1 MRRKDR
7 EMNKDFAFSVLD
19 KAPFVTLSMVNEDK
33 PYSVPVS
40 IARDND
46 ILYFHCAL
54 EGTKIDIL
62 NKNNNV
68 TLTAVSK
75 CKPRPID
82 FTLEYESAVVNGK
95 AFSVIDE
102 KEKIYALKLICE
114 KYALSNMDNFEN
126 AINRSLH
133 RTNIIKIE
141 IDDIYGKRKKY
152 GSDGKELKYGKEK

>member
-95 AFSVIDE
+95 AFSVNDE
-102 KEKIYALKLICE
+102 KEKIYALKLICD
-114 KYALSNMDNFEN
+114 KYALSNIDNFEN

-152 GSDGKELKYGKEK
+152 GSDGKELKYCKEK

>member
-95 AFSVIDE
+95 AFSVNDE

-114 KYALSNMDNFEN
+114 KYALSNIDNFEN
-126 AINRSLH
+126 AIKRSLN

-141 IDDIYGKRKKY
+141 INEIYGKRKKY
-152 GSDGKELKYGKEK
+152 GADGKELKYAKDE

>member
-7 EMNKDFAFSVLD
+7 EMNEDFAFSVLD

-33 PYSVPVS
+33 PYSVLVS

-95 AFSVIDE
+95 AFSVTDE

-114 KYALSNMDNFEN
+114 KYALSNIDNFEN

-152 GSDGKELKYGKEK
+152 GSDGKELKYCKEK

>member
-7 EMNKDFAFSVLD
+7 EMNEDFAFSVLD
-19 KAPFVTLSMVNEDK
+19 KAPFVNLSMVNEDK

-40 IARDND
+40 IVRDND

-114 KYALSNMDNFEN
+114 KYALSNIDNFEN

-152 GSDGKELKYGKEK
+152 GSDGKELKYCKEK

>member
-7 EMNKDFAFSVLD
+7 EMDKDFALSVLD

-40 IARDND
+40 IVRDND
-46 ILYFHCAL
+46 VLYFHCAF
-54 EGTKIDIL
+54 EGNKIDIL
-62 NKNNNV
+62 NKNNNI

-95 AFSVIDE
+95 GASVTNEDE
-102 KEKIYALKLICE
+102 KIHALKLICE
-114 KYALSNMDNFEN
+114 RYALSNIKNFDN

-133 RTNIIKIE
+133 RTNVIKIKIE
-141 IDDIYGKRKKY
+141 EIYGKRKKY
-152 GSDGKELKYGKEK
+152 GSDGKELKFGKNE

>member
-40 IARDND
+40 IARDNN

-54 EGTKIDIL
+54 EGSKVDIL

-114 KYALSNMDNFEN
+114 KYALSNIDNFEN

-152 GSDGKELKYGKEK
+152 GSDGKELKYCKEK

>member
-7 EMNKDFAFSVLD
+7 EMNEDFAFSVLD

-95 AFSVIDE
+95 AFSVTDE

-152 GSDGKELKYGKEK
+152 GSDGKELKYCKEK

>member
-1 MRRKDR
+1 MRRKDI
-7 EMNKDFAFSVLD
+7 EMNEDFAFSVLD

-95 AFSVIDE
+95 AFSVTDE

-152 GSDGKELKYGKEK
+152 GSDGKELKYCKEK

>member
-46 ILYFHCAL
+46 ILYFHCAF

-95 AFSVIDE
+95 AFSINDE

>member
-1 MRRKDR
+1 MKRKDR

-40 IARDND
+40 IVRDND

-95 AFSVIDE
+95 AFSVNDE
-102 KEKIYALKLICE
+102 KEKVYALKLICE
-114 KYALSNMDNFEN
+114 KYALANIDNFEN

-152 GSDGKELKYGKEK
+152 GSDGKELKYCKEK

>member
-102 KEKIYALKLICE
+102 KEMIYALKLICE

>member
-62 NKNNNV
+62 NKNKMCIRD
-68 TLTAVSK
+68 S
-75 CKPRPID
+75 I
-82 FTLEYESAVVNGK
+82 
-95 AFSVIDE
+95 
-102 KEKIYALKLICE
+102 
-114 KYALSNMDNFEN
+114 
-126 AINRSLH
+126 
-133 RTNIIKIE
+133 
-141 IDDIYGKRKKY
+141 
-152 GSDGKELKYGKEK
+152 